1 MEEART
7 GLSVGGSCIYCCN
20 YISEAGNVH
29 QLVTTPADKKKIL
42 IVPIVK
48 DNIPAWPD
56 RYTLPMIEE
65 MRKVDKDFEG
75 ERLCSP
81 SAGKSVFFDRLK
93 IEKQIPIEPVEI
105 NNGFKIFKRYTP
117 AGKYASGHDI
127 GGGLGLD
134 SSTSVFIDFS
144 CFPAQVVAT
153 YVNNTIKP
161 DIFAYEIERQSK
173 LYNYCLVAPERN
185 NNCGGTT
192 IAILK
197 QLDKVNIYKTEPKD
211 SRIMVNAP
219 CEYGWNTNSATK
231 TKMLDA
237 LADAIYKEILVLSD
251 IDLINELKYYTRDD
265 VMDKEADPRLS
276 TRHFDLLIG
285 CAIAWQMKEYRNLVK
300 RSANVY
306 KPNIIR
312 NV

>member
-1 MEEART
+1 
-7 GLSVGGSCIYCCN
+7 
-20 YISEAGNVH
+20 
-29 QLVTTPADKKKIL
+29 LVTTPADKKKVF

-48 DNIPAWPD
+48 DNIPAWAD

-75 ERLCSP
+75 ERMCCP

-93 IEKQIPIEPVEI
+93 IEKQIPIEPVET
-105 NNGFKIFKRYTP
+105 NNGFKIFKKYSVG
-117 AGKYASGHDI
+117 GKYAGGHDI

-134 SSTSVFIDFS
+134 SSTSVIIDFS
-144 CFPAQVVAT
+144 CFTAQVVAT
-153 YVNNTIKP
+153 YTNNTIKP
-161 DIFAYEIERQSK
+161 DMFAYEIERQSK

-197 QLDKVNIYKTEPKD
+197 QLDNVNIYKTEPKD
-211 SRIMVNAP
+211 TKIMINAP
-219 CEYGWNTNSATK
+219 GEYGWSTNSATK

-237 LADAIYKEILVLSD
+237 LADAIYKEVLVLND
-251 IDLINELKYYTRDD
+251 LDLINELKYYTRDD
-265 VMDKEADPRLS
+265 VLDKEVDPRLS
-276 TRHFDLLIG
+276 TRHFDLLIA
-285 CAIAWQMKEYRNLVK
+285 CAICWQMRDYRYFNKPKV
-300 RSANVY
+300 NVY
-306 KPNIIR
+306 KPNIRR